1 MTVDRRP
8 QTLPK
13 NGLSSAVDG
22 QLIMPITLQQIN
34 TKSTRVFMG
43 TFTNGENI
51 HDAFIKIAN
60 VENIHAATF
69 EMLGGL
75 TEVEFTEYDFI
86 NKIRKPPLVF
96 KRPLE
101 IVSGHGTI
109 SRLENEAH
117 VHTHLTLSFRDESA
131 PHGIAVIGG
140 HAFRAIAFAVE
151 FILTVYDGERVN
163 RQMHEGTG
171 LNLWQLPDFEG

>member
-1 MTVDRRP
+1 M
-8 QTLPK
+8 
-13 NGLSSAVDG
+13 
-22 QLIMPITLQQIN
+22 ITLQHIN
-34 TKSTRVFMG
+34 TKSTCVFMG
-43 TFTNGENI
+43 TLTNGENI
-51 HDAFIKIAN
+51 HEAFVKIADA
-60 VENIHAATF
+60 ENIHAATF

-117 VHTHLTLSFRDESA
+117 VHIHLTLSFREESA
-131 PHGIAVIGG
+131 PNGIAVVGG
-140 HAFRAIAFAVE
+140 HATRAIAFAVE
-151 FILTVYDGERVN
+151 FTLMAYDGVKVN

-171 LNLWQLPDFEG
+171 LNLWHLPDFEG

>member
-1 MTVDRRP
+1 M
-8 QTLPK
+8 
-13 NGLSSAVDG
+13 
-22 QLIMPITLQQIN
+22 ITLQHIN

-43 TFTNGENI
+43 TLTNGENI
-51 HDAFIKIAN
+51 HEAFAKIVDA
-60 VENIHAATF
+60 ENIHAATF

-117 VHTHLTLSFRDESA
+117 VHIHLTLSFRDESA
-131 PHGIAVIGG
+131 PNGIAVIGG
-140 HAFRAIAFAVE
+140 HSSRAVAFAVE
-151 FILTVYDGERVN
+151 FTLTAYDGVKVN

-171 LNLWQLPDFEG
+171 LHLWKLSDFEG

>member
-1 MTVDRRP
+1 M
-8 QTLPK
+8 
-13 NGLSSAVDG
+13 
-22 QLIMPITLQQIN
+22 ITFQHIN
-34 TKSTRVFMG
+34 TQATRVFMG
-43 TFTNGENI
+43 TITNGEAI
-51 HDAFIKIAN
+51 HDSFAKIADA
-60 VENIHAATF
+60 ENIHAATF

-75 TEVEFTEYDFI
+75 TEAEFTEYDFI

-117 VHTHLTLSFRDESA
+117 VHIHLTVSFRDESA
-131 PHGIAVIGG
+131 PHGIAVVGG
-140 HAFRAIAFAVE
+140 HAAKAIAFAVE
-151 FILTVYDGERVN
+151 FTLTAYDGVKVN

-171 LNLWQLPDFEG
+171 LNLWDFPNFND

>member
-1 MTVDRRP
+1 
-8 QTLPK
+8 
-13 NGLSSAVDG
+13 
-22 QLIMPITLQQIN
+22 
-34 TKSTRVFMG
+34 MG
-43 TFTNGENI
+43 TFTGSENI
-51 HDAFIKIAN
+51 HEAFVKIAN
-60 VENIHAATF
+60 AKNINAATF

-117 VHTHLTLSFRDESA
+117 VHTHLLLHFE
-131 PHGIAVIGG
+131 
-140 HAFRAIAFAVE
+140 
-151 FILTVYDGERVN
+151 
-163 RQMHEGTG
+163 M
-171 LNLWQLPDFEG
+171 NLLPMDSQ

>member
-1 MTVDRRP
+1 
-8 QTLPK
+8 
-13 NGLSSAVDG
+13 
-22 QLIMPITLQQIN
+22 MPITLSHIN

-43 TFTNGENI
+43 TLTNGESI
-51 HDAFIKIAN
+51 HQAFIKIADA
-60 VENIHAATF
+60 ENIHAATF

-86 NKIRKPPLVF
+86 NKIRKPPLAF
-96 KRPLE
+96 KHPLE

-109 SRLENEAH
+109 SRSENEAY

-140 HAFRAIAFAVE
+140 HAAKAIVFAVE
-151 FILTVYDGERVN
+151 FTLTVYEGVKVN
-163 RQMHEGTG
+163 RQMDEGTV
-171 LNLWQLPDFEG
+171 LNLWHLPTFGS